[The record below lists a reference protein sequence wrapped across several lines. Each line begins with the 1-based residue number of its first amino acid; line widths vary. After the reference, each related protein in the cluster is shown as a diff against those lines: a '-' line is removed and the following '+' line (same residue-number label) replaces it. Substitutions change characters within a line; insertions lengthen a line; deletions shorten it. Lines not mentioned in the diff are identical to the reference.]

1 MHENIDV
8 VEGAGQWDRAR
19 NFAVQ
24 EVAGSVALRDR
35 EARWDGALFGR
46 LGAVGLLGA
55 ALPRAAGGEGV
66 PVSMLSE
73 LLGGFGEGSGDAGLA
88 LAWTAHISG
97 CAAPLWRLGTEA
109 QRLRFLP
116 TLVRGDCVGALAH
129 HERLASACATGVRTI
144 AARKGGRWILNGRK
158 SWVVNGPVAGL
169 FVVTAVTDAERGRD
183 GISAFLLERST
194 PGLSVGPRM
203 ATLGLRTATIAE
215 LVLEDCEVFD
225 EALLGAAGTGLTGTC
240 RVIHRWERACLFAPW
255 VGFMKTLLDRSIMHV
270 RERLRFGRPVSHSQ
284 AARAALADMKIR
296 LEMSLRMQ
304 ARGAWRLGQDD
315 DAGDLDIAVGAM
327 YLAASVDQV
336 TRAALQLHGLEG
348 PEGDPL
354 TERLYRD
361 AALIAAIGGAV
372 AVLRPVVAAAL
383 LGLG

>member
-55 ALPRAAGGEGV
+55 ALPRAAGGEGL

-109 QRLRFLP
+109 QQQRFMP
-116 TLVRGDCVGALAH
+116 ALVRGDCVGALAH

-158 SWVVNGPVAGL
+158 SWVVNGPAAGL

-327 YLAASVDQV
+327 YLAASVGQV
-336 TRAALQLHGLEG
+336 TREALQLHGLEG
-348 PEGDPL
+348 PEGDYL